1 MADTQQTLG
10 TIAAGV
16 GDVGPDRNGLHNET
30 VTNAI
35 DRAHLPLSGLEDD
48 PEFANRETF
57 HGLYV
62 ATEEEKR
69 TLRRVAGKMPKS
81 CYYLCAVEF
90 AERASYYGCFQVYK
104 QFIRAPLPPG
114 SKTGRTPPARATTR
128 GRSGWAPKLLLPC
141 LTEAFKFMAYALPVF
156 FGWLADAKYGR
167 FKMICWGVGI
177 CGIAHVIMIV
187 SALPSVLTSGK
198 AVGPFAFSLYLLA
211 VGAAQLKGY
220 PLTQFKPNISPTI
233 MDQSPHKVAHVI
245 KEKNGEKVVVDPEE
259 SIASIML
266 WFYLLINVGSCFGI
280 PTSYLAKLVGYWA
293 AYLIPTIIYF
303 MLPPLLWYLNTRLI
317 KQPAGGSDLGNV
329 FRVLADIFSHGGF
342 RMIGRKGFWESAK
355 PSARR
360 AAGITKEYPYDDE
373 FVNDVRR
380 TFQACGIF
388 AFQPIIGLNDGG
400 IGAAANTLTAGMD
413 AHGMPNDLLDNLNPV
428 SIVFLVPIMNHL
440 IYPALRRAGI
450 RFGPISRMTFG
461 FAMTTLGSIAYSV
474 LAHRVYQTSP
484 CGDQASRCTETGL
497 GDQGFST
504 VHIGLYAIPTVV
516 TAMAEVFIN
525 VTAYGIA
532 YTQSPKNMKGLV
544 ASINLFMSAISSILS
559 LATSA
564 AIRDPYLPWVFAAPT
579 IAGAFITVAFWF
591 TFRHLDNQEFVINT
605 DFDDMKLD
613 SELSDEENPAAKN
626 EKKGDLPATTA
637 QPVESSKSSDDDGI
651 TPTVK
656 G

>member
-10 TIAAGV
+10 TVAAAV
-16 GDVGPDRNGLHNET
+16 GDVGPDRTGLHDET
-30 VTNAI
+30 AAKTI
-35 DRAHLPLSGLEDD
+35 DRAHMPLSGLEDD
-48 PEFANRETF
+48 PDFANRETF

-69 TLRRVAGKMPKS
+69 TLRRVAGKMPNS

-90 AERASYYGCFQVYK
+90 AERASYYGCNQVYK

-114 SKTGRTPPARATTR
+114 STTGRTPPGTRFNPGALGLGPQVAT
-128 GRSGWAPKLLLPC
+128 AM
-141 LTEAFKFMAYALPVF
+141 TEAFKFMAYALPVF

-177 CGIAHVIMIV
+177 CGIAHVIMII
-187 SALPSVLTSGK
+187 SALPPVLTSGK

-211 VGAAQLKGY
+211 IGAA
-220 PLTQFKPNISPTI
+220 
-233 MDQSPHKVAHVI
+233 QSPHKVAHVI
-245 KEKNGEKVVVDPEE
+245 KKKSGEKVVVDPEE

-266 WFYLLINVGSCFGI
+266 WFYLLINIGSCFGI

-293 AYLIPTIIYF
+293 AYLIPTIIYL

-329 FRVLADIFSHGGF
+329 FRVLADIFRHGGI
-342 RMIGRKGFWESAK
+342 RMIGRKGFWDSE
-355 PSARR
+355 
-360 AAGITKEYPYDDE
+360 
-373 FVNDVRR
+373 NLR

-388 AFQPIIGLNDGG
+388 LFQEANIHVKPIIGLNDGG

-428 SIVFLVPIMNHL
+428 SIVVLVPIMNHL
-440 IYPALRRAGI
+440 GQSTPSALVATAPNEHHLLANARHDMIVYPALRRAGI

-484 CGDQASRCTETGL
+484 CGNQASGCTETEL

-564 AIRDPYLPWVFAAPT
+564 AIKDPYLPWVFAAPT
-579 IAGAFITVAFWF
+579 IAGAVITVAFWF
-591 TFRHLDNQEFVINT
+591 TFRQLDNQEFVINT

-613 SELSDEENPAAKN
+613 SEVSDEENAAKN
-626 EKKGDLPATTA
+626 EKTALPATTA
-637 QPVESSKSSDDDGI
+637 QPIDSKSSDDGI
-651 TPTVK
+651 SPNPK
-656 G
+656 A

>member
-10 TIAAGV
+10 TVAAAV
-16 GDVGPDRNGLHNET
+16 GDVGPDRTGLHDET
-30 VTNAI
+30 AAKAI
-35 DRAHLPLSGLEDD
+35 DRAHMPLSGLEDD

-69 TLRRVAGKMPKS
+69 TLRRVAGKMPNS

-90 AERASYYGCFQVYK
+90 AERASYYGCNQVYK

-114 SKTGRTPPARATTR
+114 STTGRTPPGTRFNPGALGLGPQVAT
-128 GRSGWAPKLLLPC
+128 AM
-141 LTEAFKFMAYALPVF
+141 TEAFKFMAYALPVF

-177 CGIAHVIMIV
+177 CGVAHVIMII
-187 SALPSVLTSGK
+187 SALPPVLTSGK

-211 VGAAQLKGY
+211 IGAA
-220 PLTQFKPNISPTI
+220 QFKPNISPTI

-245 KEKNGEKVVVDPEE
+245 KTKSGEKVVVDPEE

-266 WFYLLINVGSCFGI
+266 WFYLLINIGSCFGI

-293 AYLIPTIIYF
+293 AYLIPTIVYL

-329 FRVLADIFSHGGF
+329 FRVVADVFRHGGI
-342 RMIGRKGFWESAK
+342 RMIGRKGFWEIGK
-355 PSARR
+355 PSVRK
-360 AAGITKEYPYDDE
+360 AAGSTREYPYDDE

-388 AFQPIIGLNDGG
+388 LFQPIIGLNDGG

-428 SIVFLVPIMNHL
+428 SIVFLVPIMNHI

-484 CGDQASRCTETGL
+484 CGNQASGCTETEL
-497 GDQGFST
+497 GDAGFSS

-564 AIRDPYLPWVFAAPT
+564 AIKDPYLPWVFAAPT
-579 IAGAFITVAFWF
+579 IAGALITVAFWF

-613 SELSDEENPAAKN
+613 SEVSDEEAAAAKN
-626 EKKGDLPATTA
+626 EKKVAVSAATA
-637 QPVESSKSSDDDGI
+637 QPVDGKSSDDGI
-651 TPTVK
+651 APNAKAV
-656 G
+656 